1 MPTVDREQTRARL
14 SRAVEEARSAGDTEA
29 LGAAALALAATHR
42 FGTHPGRLPA
52 YLYEAYVAADG
63 PRRIGLAAALARIW
77 AYGGEADRGL
87 PFATEAVAAADEVD
101 DPVLVA
107 DALDALLTVRWGPD
121 DLDVRVSTTARLEDT
136 VALVP
141 DPQARLTA
149 YLWRLTTALETLD
162 LVATRRMLR
171 ALEDLAVE
179 TGSDRVRLFVE
190 SRLGM
195 AAALRGDADE
205 VEARLRA
212 TRAAAEA
219 SGEADGYALERV
231 LSSALAR
238 LRGDTA
244 TLALEAAIYDEFG
257 TTEAVP
263 SILAE
268 GALLWLEV
276 GEPAR
281 ARSALTRLGPLSSV
295 PRDLDWLLTVSS
307 MTMAAAR
314 MGDRDLTEEGLD
326 LLIPYAGRGIV
337 NAGAVAFA
345 GTVDEVLHFATR
357 SLGRPGADTWR
368 ASAEAGYARLG
379 ATWWEQRLGGPSVPA
394 EPAVPAPPT
403 TVYLHPAPDGLWT
416 VGVEGRTTRLRDQR
430 GLHHVRALLR
440 RPGVEVAAVALVGAH
455 DAPHEGRD
463 DLVDAQALRA
473 FRDRL
478 DALDVEL
485 DEARGWDDAGRV
497 TVLTEER
504 DALLDHVRTVT
515 GLGGASRRTTSTGER
530 ARISVRKAIVAT
542 LDRLETADPWLGR
555 LLRDR
560 VSTGSACVYK
570 ADPDRP
576 VTWVLD
582 GGEPPSTA

>member
-1 MPTVDREQTRARL
+1 MPTVDREQARARL
-14 SRAVEEARSAGDTEA
+14 SRAVEEARSAGDTDA

-52 YLYEAYVAADG
+52 HLYEAYAAADG

-101 DPVLVA
+101 DPVLLA

-149 YLWRLTTALETLD
+149 YLWRLTTTLETLD

-179 TGSDRVRLFVE
+179 TGSARVRLFAE

-195 AAALRGDADE
+195 AAALRGDAEE

-212 TRAAAEA
+212 TRTAAEE
-219 SGEADGYALERV
+219 SGEVDGYALERV

-238 LRGDTA
+238 LRGDIA

-276 GEPAR
+276 GESAR
-281 ARSALTRLGPLSSV
+281 ARSAMTRLGPLSSV

-307 MTMAAAR
+307 MTMASAR
-314 MGDRDLTEEGLD
+314 MGVRDLTEEGLD
-326 LLIPYAGRGIV
+326 LLTPYAGRGIV

-345 GTVDEVLHFATR
+345 GTVDEVLHLATR
-357 SLGRPGADTWR
+357 SLGRPEADTWR
-368 ASAEAGYARLG
+368 ASAGAGYARLG

-394 EPAVPAPPT
+394 ESAPRA

-440 RPGVEVAAVALVGAH
+440 RPGVDVAAVALVGAH
-455 DAPHEGRD
+455 DAPHEDRD

-473 FRDRL
+473 YRDRL
-478 DALDVEL
+478 DALDAEL
-485 DEARGWDDAGRV
+485 DEARSWDDAGRV

-530 ARISVRKAIVAT
+530 ARVSVRKAIVAT
-542 LDRLETADPWLGR
+542 LDRVETADPWLGR

-560 VSTGSACVYK
+560 ISTGGTCVYEP
-570 ADPDRP
+570 DPDRP

-582 GGEPPSTA
+582 GGEPSPSA